1 MNFFREKFNFMSIFL
16 FENQFCEKKKVENFC
31 NVGGVSFVFH
41 AYLLVLMMKK
51 KKKLA
56 NQQATFGGLC

>member
-1 MNFFREKFNFMSIFL
+1 MNFSREKFNFMSIFL
-16 FENQFCEKKKVENFC
+16 FENQFCEQKKVENSC
-31 NVGGVSFVFH
+31 KVGGVIFVFH

-51 KKKLA
+51 KLA

>member
-1 MNFFREKFNFMSIFL
+1 M
-16 FENQFCEKKKVENFC
+16 KKK
-31 NVGGVSFVFH
+31 GGKLLQCGWRQLCVSCVFTG
-41 AYLLVLMMKK
+41 VDDEK